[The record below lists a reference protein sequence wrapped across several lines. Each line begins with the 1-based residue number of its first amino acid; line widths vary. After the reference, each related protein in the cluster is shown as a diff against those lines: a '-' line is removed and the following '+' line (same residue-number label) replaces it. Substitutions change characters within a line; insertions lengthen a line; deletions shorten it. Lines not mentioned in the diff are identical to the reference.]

1 MSASELAIFGGTP
14 VLRAE
19 DHRVW
24 PQIEDEEREA
34 VRAVLDRGILSG
46 GAAPEA
52 RAFEREFA
60 AFIGTKHALLTHSGT
75 SALELALL
83 AAGVKEGDEVIV
95 PAYTFVAT
103 PISVMYAGAIPRF
116 VDVSPET
123 GNIDPSLIEAAIG
136 PRTKAIMPVH
146 VHGCPADMD
155 AILAVARKH
164 DLLVIEDAAQAHGA
178 RYRGKNA
185 GSLGLAAG
193 FSMQA
198 SKNLSAGEGGVLVT
212 DDEAL
217 LERANQVRSFGQNI
231 TLAHRDRYDP
241 TRALDGGPLYSERIG
256 HMSRGNEMQAAIA
269 RAQLAKLPART
280 ARLQANARRLFA
292 RLAELPGIRPFGEP
306 EGVESVFHKVRVGF
320 DPKAAGLDLPARRI
334 RDALIRALEAE
345 GVNAVLWQ
353 DHTMLEHPLFAR
365 FEGFGEGFPFSR
377 AEDPAALR
385 ASYDPKSFPVSRS
398 LLDSSVVLF
407 SQTRPLIAQTSE
419 VVDRYIEAFAKV
431 WSHRDALVEIAAKS
445 EG

>member
-1 MSASELAIFGGTP
+1 
-14 VLRAE
+14 
-19 DHRVW
+19 
-24 PQIEDEEREA
+24 
-34 VRAVLDRGILSG
+34 
-46 GAAPEA
+46 
-52 RAFEREFA
+52 
-60 AFIGTKHALLTHSGT
+60 LLTHSGT

-155 AILAVARKH
+155 AILAIARKH

-280 ARLQANARRLFA
+280 ARLQAN
-292 RLAELPGIRPFGEP
+292 
-306 EGVESVFHKVRVGF
+306 
-320 DPKAAGLDLPARRI
+320 
-334 RDALIRALEAE
+334 
-345 GVNAVLWQ
+345 
-353 DHTMLEHPLFAR
+353 
-365 FEGFGEGFPFSR
+365 
-377 AEDPAALR
+377 
-385 ASYDPKSFPVSRS
+385 
-398 LLDSSVVLF
+398 
-407 SQTRPLIAQTSE
+407 
-419 VVDRYIEAFAKV
+419 
-431 WSHRDALVEIAAKS
+431 
-445 EG
+445 

>member
-14 VLRAE
+14 VLREE
-19 DHRVW
+19 DHRTW
-24 PQIEDEEREA
+24 PQVEEEERK
-34 VRAVLDRGILSG
+34 AVLTVLERGILSG
-46 GAAPEA
+46 GGAPES

-60 AFIGTKHALLTHSGT
+60 AFVGTKYALLTHSGT

-95 PAYTFVAT
+95 PAYTFIAT
-103 PISVMYAGAIPRF
+103 PLSVMYAGGIPRF

-123 GNIDPSLIEAAIG
+123 GNIDPELIEAAIG

-155 AILAVARKH
+155 RIMAIAKKH

-178 RYRGKNA
+178 RYRGKGA
-185 GSLGLAAG
+185 GTFGIASG

-212 DDEAL
+212 DDEGL
-217 LERANQVRSFGQNI
+217 LERANQIRSFGQNI
-231 TLAHRDRYDP
+231 TLAQRDRFDP
-241 TRALDGGPLYSERIG
+241 TRALDGRPLVSERIG
-256 HMSRGNEMQAAIA
+256 HMSRGNEMQAAVA

-280 ARLQANARRLFA
+280 AALQANARRLFA
-292 RLAELPGIRPFGEP
+292 RLSELPGIRPFGEP

-320 DPKAAGLDLPARRI
+320 DVAAAGIQVAPRRF
-334 RDALIRALEAE
+334 RDVLIRALEAE

-353 DHTMLEHPLFAR
+353 DHTMLEHPLFQR
-365 FEGFGEGFPFSR
+365 FEGFGQGFPFSR
-377 AEDPAALR
+377 AEDPEALR
-385 ASYDPKSFPVSRS
+385 ASYDPSKYPVSRA

-407 SQTRPLIAQTSE
+407 SQTRPLIAQTPE
-419 VVDRYIEAFAKV
+419 VVDRYADAFAKV
-431 WSHRDALVEIAAKS
+431 WARRDALAELAAKS